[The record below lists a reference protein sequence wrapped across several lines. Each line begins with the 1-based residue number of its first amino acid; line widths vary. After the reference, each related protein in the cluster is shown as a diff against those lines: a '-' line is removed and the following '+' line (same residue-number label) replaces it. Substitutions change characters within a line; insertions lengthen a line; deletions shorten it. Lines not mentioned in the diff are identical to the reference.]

1 MFFKK
6 QLDDNSIMGSLDN
19 HLDKDECDMRL
30 APAFPDLAGNWEWK
44 ILHLYSNSL
53 KWCINK

>member
-30 APAFPDLAGNWEWK
+30 ALAFPDLAGN
-44 ILHLYSNSL
+44 
-53 KWCINK
+53 